1 MKTLLTTGFG
11 LRLAALAT
19 ALLVGP
25 AALAPGTA
33 EAPATSALAGEGT
46 TAAQRY
52 GWRVMQWDYAWEFG
66 EDLDSPAYRG
76 ANIRGGKWLDYSTG
90 TGRAVKSGG
99 GIEFHT
105 GERYDRTPDFG
116 VTRLTLSGKAESRG
130 RWELKERTRLA
141 ERGGPDFEFVVELVP
156 EGTAPDE
163 CPDYRLTVGRS
174 ALGGGSV
181 RIGVNVGARAWTKTL
196 TGYGRTGVTPRLYA
210 VQITRGRITWFLD
223 SRAVAST
230 TAAAAIPKVP
240 LTLRM
245 SVVGSGTTDRD
256 KADVL
261 IDWVRNYDLTKGLR
275 APTGQS
281 LITGSPGPC

>member
-1 MKTLLTTGFG
+1 MARLTTGFS

-19 ALLVGP
+19 ALVVGP
-25 AALAPGTA
+25 ASLAPGTA
-33 EAPATSALAGEGT
+33 EAPVTSALAGEGT

-52 GWRVMQWDYAWEFG
+52 GWRVMQWDFAWEFG
-66 EDLDSPAYRG
+66 EDLDGDPYRG
-76 ANIRGGKWLDYSTG
+76 VSTRGGGWLDYSTG

-105 GERYDRTPDFG
+105 GERYDGTPDFG

-130 RWELKERTRLA
+130 RWELKERTRLEEGA
-141 ERGGPDFEFVVELVP
+141 GPDFEFVVELVP

-163 CPDYRLTVGRS
+163 CPAYRLTVGRS
-174 ALGGGSV
+174 ALGGDIV
-181 RIGVNVGARAWTKTL
+181 WIGVNAGERAWARRL

-275 APTGQS
+275 PPAGYG
-281 LITGSPGPC
+281 LNTGSPGPC